1 MNIQTNSE
9 KNENNYIKTEENRN
23 KNKIKVINMTLK
35 GKQE

>member
-23 KNKIKVINMTLK
+23 KTHIKVINMTLK